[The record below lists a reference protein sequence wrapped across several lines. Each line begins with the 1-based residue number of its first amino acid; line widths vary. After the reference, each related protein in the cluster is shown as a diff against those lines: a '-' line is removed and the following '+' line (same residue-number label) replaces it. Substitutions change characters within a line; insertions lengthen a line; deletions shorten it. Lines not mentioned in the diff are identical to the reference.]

1 MMFMKNQ
8 ANPLSD
14 FRAEIDRI
22 DDALHDLIMRRA
34 EVVLQIAAVKS
45 QAAGAAANGAGG
57 AGGPALAIRPG
68 REAQILRRL
77 LARHSGAL
85 PGAVIA
91 RVWRELISAKIGLQG
106 PLEVAVFGGPEPLVG
121 WDVARSHFGSVTPAT
136 LYHSSAQV
144 LGRVAEG
151 NGVIGVLPAPGGGD
165 RDSEWWPA
173 LAYTLT
179 GDGDPGVRIIARL
192 PFVRRAGGPEP
203 EMVAVAR
210 CEREAS
216 GDDRSYLL
224 LFCRNE
230 ISRASARQLLAAH
243 AIEAEPVD
251 AGKGLMLFDARG
263 YVADDD
269 PRLAGAL
276 AAPENP
282 IESPIERI
290 VVVGGY
296 ATPLQLPA

>member
-34 EVVLQIAAVKS
+34 GVVLQIAAVKS
-45 QAAGAAANGAGG
+45 QAAGAANI
-57 AGGPALAIRPG
+57 PALAIRPG

-106 PLEVAVFGGPEPLVG
+106 PLEMAVFGGPEPLAG

-151 NGVIGVLPAPGGGD
+151 KGVIGVLPAPAGGD
-165 RDSEWWPA
+165 LDGEWWPV
-173 LAYTLT
+173 LANTLT
-179 GDGDPGVRIIARL
+179 GDGDTGVRIIARL
-192 PFVRRAGGPEP
+192 PFARRASSPEP

-243 AIEAEPVD
+243 GIEAEPVD

-263 YVADDD
+263 YIADDD